1 MRQPVSYRVAGPEGS
16 EDNPILIDLEDVS
29 LSGEE
34 TEMCTSQQSSCG
46 SPESPIY
53 ILDEATVCESL
64 ESQTE
69 DNATLRCPNSPLLD
83 PVGTPQEDMEDPQ
96 SESECGVSMQCSLV
110 PRQGTTT
117 FDSSE
122 FPVYYLNE
130 SRLCQSPES
139 DWQGTSPIRSPHIS
153 AVNPICIP
161 EGSVQVEPQRDH
173 GIVMDSAL
181 AQRKSAARAA
191 SRSSELLIREP
202 EVPALVDVGV
212 QTEASLREE
221 RKYVHASTQTGPH
234 DMVVQSANGTLK
246 ADNKPRKRKHDSAIP
261 ESVPALFLRGSLT
274 LDVVKKSDT

>member
-1 MRQPVSYRVAGPEGS
+1 
-16 EDNPILIDLEDVS
+16 
-29 LSGEE
+29 
-34 TEMCTSQQSSCG
+34 MCTSQQSSCG

-202 EVPALVDVGV
+202 EVPALVDGMYIALLTCSCLLIC
-212 QTEASLREE
+212 QSGGANRSLSTGREKI
-221 RKYVHASTQTGPH
+221 RTCKHANWSSRHGGAECEWH
-234 DMVVQSANGTLK
+234 
-246 ADNKPRKRKHDSAIP
+246 I
-261 ESVPALFLRGSLT
+261 ES
-274 LDVVKKSDT
+274 